1 MAKAQTSDM
10 IGTKKNQ
17 SGDQISDSKDS
28 SSKKSGKQKTLEDLF
43 EKKLKSMY
51 DAEQQLVKALPEI
64 AQAADNEELQ
74 DAINEHLQQTK
85 RHVERLEKIFDRLQ
99 IDKSESEVCEVMTG
113 LINSGKKTIEE
124 IEAGPVRDSAL
135 IIGAQEIEHHEIAAY
150 GSLCELADVL
160 GHSKIADLLDRT
172 LQEEEDTDKK
182 LTYIAQDINDEAYE
196 MSDNE
201 KYELEEN

>member
-1 MAKAQTSDM
+1 MAKTQTSDM
-10 IGTKKNQ
+10 LETKKNQ
-17 SGDQISDSKDS
+17 SEKNS
-28 SSKKSGKQKTLEDLF
+28 SPELKKKSEKQKTLDDLF

-99 IDKSESEVCEVMTG
+99 IDKSESEACEVMTG
-113 LINSGKKTIEE
+113 LINAGKKIIEE
-124 IEAGPVRDSAL
+124 MEAGPVRDSAL

-160 GHSKIADLLDRT
+160 EHSKIADLLDRT

-201 KYELEEN
+201 QYELEEN